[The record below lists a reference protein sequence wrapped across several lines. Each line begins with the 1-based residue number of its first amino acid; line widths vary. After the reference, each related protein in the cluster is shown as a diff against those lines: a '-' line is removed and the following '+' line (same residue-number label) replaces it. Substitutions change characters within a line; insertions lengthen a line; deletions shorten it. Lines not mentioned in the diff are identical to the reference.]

1 MHSLWVGSRGI
12 YRALDK
18 PNCKAYFPHT
28 FGLIFPDFF
37 FGGLTIVSLV
47 IGVPRPGKG
56 LPCPFSLV
64 RFLCSCSVS
73 VKSSVFQIRL
83 GFLETVRLRFFCAF
97 FGWTSLPV
105 FVIIVVV
112 VFIAVSR
119 SVAPNSIYL
128 LHFFTSLR

>member
-1 MHSLWVGSRGI
+1 MHSLWVGSRRV
-12 YRALDK
+12 YRALDE
-18 PNCKAYFPHT
+18 PCKAYFPHT

-37 FGGLTIVSLV
+37 FGGLTIVRLV
-47 IGVPRPGKG
+47 SGVPRAGKG

-64 RFLCSCSVS
+64 RFLCRCLVS

-97 FGWTSLPV
+97 FRWTSLPV

-112 VFIAVSR
+112 VFTAVSR
-119 SVAPNSIYL
+119 LVAPNSIYL
-128 LHFFTSLR
+128 LHFT